1 MSNEDDPHSK
11 AHSAPEAEVTSLDAA
26 RRSRANPPPRVAPDD
41 PGDAD
46 SHNPL
51 ALGLGAVVILALVI
65 GAWFLIQSMRC
76 NPLFS
81 DAGLYHS
88 RACR

>member
-1 MSNEDDPHSK
+1 MPNEDDPVSK
-11 AHSAPEAEVTSLDAA
+11 SDTAPEAEIASLDAA
-26 RRSRANPPPRVAPDD
+26 RLSRVNPPPPVEPDD
-41 PGDAD
+41 QDD
-46 SHNPL
+46 EDTHNPL
-51 ALGLGAVVILALVI
+51 ALGLGALVILGLVV